1 MDPMKKRRK
10 TAKPRDKKSRHDGGH
25 RFRNIGIVYPRHKS
39 VAIEMPGYEE
49 ELNSDLGYDTQIPF
63 PTPATSM
70 DIDEGPPLSEN
81 VLRQQRKL
89 KRRKAKS
96 NLEMAALRKAAKNRI
111 DICGLLQME
120 LSEQDLFMQTEPE
133 LADATI
139 DAAVISA
146 QDTTSE
152 NLSCN
157 PFNNMKDWRSFNF
170 EVMDE
175 ACKPVGVWDKVMKKI
190 VTFKTGR
197 SKNIRH
203 AAVLPSDHGELT
215 VAGVMKLNKKM
226 EVIGCFLDLL
236 ALSYNNDER
245 LNITYISDYLTFGR
259 SYSGQAVRDWVLDF
273 LQQEGMCRG
282 VSFKRRTPYSLI
294 HDEQVKNDL
303 TNWLLVATRATP
315 PCLTRI
321 L

>member
-245 LNITYISDYLTFGR
+245 LNITYISDSIAFGR
-259 SYSGQAVRDWVLDF
+259 GYSGQAVRDWVLDF
-273 LQQEGMCRG
+273 LQQEGLCRG
-282 VSFKRRTPYSLI
+282 LPYI
-294 HDEQVKNDL
+294 
-303 TNWLLVATRATP
+303 
-315 PCLTRI
+315 
-321 L
+321 